1 MRPSRA
7 RTSSVFA
14 TTCLCWLVTLAVAQ
28 DGPDKPP
35 TYRDHRALMVYIDSD
50 GNEQPIKTRDDWLVR
65 RAHILLGMQQAMG
78 PLPPRDDQPAFDT
91 KVTQQV
97 RGDGYDRLTVSFAV
111 ERSDDVKTARV
122 TAYLYVPRGIAKGEH
137 RPAMLALHPTH
148 RIGKGVVDGQSERP
162 NRGYA
167 KELAR
172 RGYVVIAP
180 DYPSFGDLTGYD
192 FANDRY
198 VSGTMK
204 GVVNHMR
211 CVDLLASRDDVDA
224 TRIGVIGH
232 SLGGHNAMFV
242 AAFDPRLKVVVT
254 SCGWTPFHDYYG
266 GKIAG
271 WTSDRYMPRLRD
283 VYKLDPDRVPFDFYE
298 VVAAIAPRAFFSN
311 SPLRDGNF
319 DARGVRK
326 AERESKKVYQ
336 LFDAADRMQVRYPE
350 AGHDFPLAI
359 RRESYRFIDQ
369 VLKHTPTR
377 DVP

>member
-1 MRPSRA
+1 MRPIHA
-7 RTSSVFA
+7 RTSAVFA
-14 TTCLCWLVTLAVAQ
+14 TACLMLVACVVAQ
-28 DGPDKPP
+28 DEPDKPP
-35 TYRDHRALMVYIDSD
+35 AYGDHRNLMVYVDNV
-50 GNEQPIKTRDDWLVR
+50 GNEKQIKTREDWLIR
-65 RAHILLGMQQAMG
+65 QAHILLGIQQATG
-78 PLPPRDDQPAFDT
+78 PLPPLDDQPALDV
-91 KVTQQV
+91 KVTQRV

-122 TAYLYVPRGIAKGEH
+122 TAYLYVPHGIANGER

-167 KELAR
+167 KELAQ

-204 GVVNHMR
+204 GIVNHMC
-211 CVDLLASRDDVDA
+211 CVDLLVSRYDVDA
-224 TRIGVIGH
+224 KRIGVIGH

-242 AAFDPRLKVVVT
+242 AVFDTRLKVVVT

-283 VYKLDPDRVPFDFYE
+283 EYQLDPDRVPFDFYE

-311 SPLRDGNF
+311 SPLNDGNF

-336 LFDAADRMQVRYPE
+336 LLDAADRMLVRYPD
-350 AGHDFPLAI
+350 AGHDFPLAV
-359 RRESYRFIDQ
+359 RRESYRFIDKI
-369 VLKHTPTR
+369 LKHTPTR
-377 DVP
+377 DLP